1 MNESAHRGILKLQ
14 FSVGLVSEADAN
26 FTAVFTY
33 SLIST
38 LLGRWTCGCGQT

>member
-1 MNESAHRGILKLQ
+1 MNESSHRGILKLR
-14 FSVGLVSEADAN
+14 FNAGFVSEADAN

-38 LLGRWTCGCGQT
+38 LLGRLTCGCGQT